1 MSSAHIPYGFPDA
14 IFDSEQISE
23 AFTRKAI
30 TPAMV
35 RDDAVVQEALANQEI
50 STEFLRSLQGLPFYM
65 AKVAP
70 TDESSNIA
78 FERNFNPM
86 LKYDS
91 DYFGTVDKFLGC
103 VDKNSSKQLTED
115 QQNAVCSKEFKNM
128 RLAAFKNELL
138 YHNINKRFYMDL
150 IQFKRHEAPFWIK
163 EIIIYLNESK

>member
-1 MSSAHIPYGFPDA
+1 MSANVPLGVPEVLFDSAKIAVEYAQKKLSPKTVRADPMAQEAMQSGQVRKEFMRGVSGLAFYMSATAPTEESSA
-14 IFDSEQISE
+14 
-23 AFTRKAI
+23 
-30 TPAMV
+30 
-35 RDDAVVQEALANQEI
+35 
-50 STEFLRSLQGLPFYM
+50 
-65 AKVAP
+65 
-70 TDESSNIA
+70 IA

-150 IQFKRHEAPFWIK
+150 IQFKRHEAPF
-163 EIIIYLNESK
+163 